1 MEYIIVCIC
10 ALLVAALTLFSGFG
24 LGTLLMPVF
33 AVFFP
38 LEAAIAATAIVHLA
52 NNIFKL
58 ALIGKWADRA
68 VVLRFGVPAIF
79 AAVVGA
85 LLLTQM
91 SGVEPIAKYDLFGRE
106 AQVTPV
112 KLLIAV
118 VIAVFAG
125 LELWPRF
132 AKLQFG
138 PKYLAIG
145 GVLSGFFGGLSGH
158 QGALR
163 STFLIRAG
171 LDRDQFVGTASV
183 CSAMVDLVR
192 LAVYAVGIGFFT
204 KEYSQAAGVDVGLI
218 IAGSVAAFCGTFIGS
233 KLVKKITLKTL
244 HVTVGV
250 LLLIV
255 AVVMGAGIV

>member
-1 MEYIIVCIC
+1 MEYFAVCTC

-38 LEAAIAATAIVHLA
+38 VEAAIAATAIVHLA

-58 ALIGKWADRA
+58 ALIGKWADRG
-68 VVLRFGVPAIF
+68 VVLRFGVPAVF
-79 AAVVGA
+79 AAAVGA
-85 LLLTQM
+85 FLLTQM
-91 SGVEPIAKYDLFGRE
+91 SGTVPIATYELFGHV

-112 KLLIAV
+112 KLLIAI

-132 AKLQFG
+132 SRLQFG
-138 PKYLAIG
+138 PRYLAIG

-183 CSAMVDLVR
+183 CSAMVDCVR
-192 LAVYAVGIGFFT
+192 LGVYAVGIGFFT
-204 KEYSQAAGVDVGLI
+204 KEYGQAAGVDAGLI
-218 IAGSVAAFCGTFIGS
+218 VAGSIAAFCGSFIGM
-233 KLVKKITLKTL
+233 KLVKKVTLKKL
-244 HVTVGV
+244 HTIVGV

-255 AVVMGAGIV
+255 AVGMGVGVV